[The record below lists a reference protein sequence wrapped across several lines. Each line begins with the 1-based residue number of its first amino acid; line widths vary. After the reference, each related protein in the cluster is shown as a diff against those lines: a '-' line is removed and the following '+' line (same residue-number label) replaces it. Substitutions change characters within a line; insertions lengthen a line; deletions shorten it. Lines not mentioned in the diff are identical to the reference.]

1 MATNGK
7 TARPTSGKI
16 RLAQNGTVIRI
27 FVLLV
32 RTCYLCWAKT
42 LLFRLFFL
50 QFPAPRH
57 KRTMKTDISNP
68 MKKLLLLCPLAL
80 LTVGCFDR
88 DYDLSDLDTEHIA
101 IGDDASCFDL
111 PLANIKVALD
121 DIHDDKGSLRQMLA
135 EADVWLPSAL
145 PGDTDYV
152 DLHRVR
158 TEDAYLD
165 TLLDALIDEMTS
177 DEEKLAQVADLAWS
191 DYRIKFLGT
200 LNLPAGVTEAQFLQ
214 TFKAQFR
221 TGTLSSAIRTKTEE
235 SARNYLTALDVETLE
250 YELGELD
257 LGDALDMLVD
267 NLDPEGTPD
276 PVNTLSIEGEVV
288 SSLPLTLNLSPS
300 FDPAD
305 IRISTFLIE
314 ADATTQLP
322 STRIYAED
330 LRRLS
335 RASNVTVRVP
345 VDLQRY
351 YPGTVID
358 QQTPVTIRLSLR
370 KTGALNL
377 ELRSTAK

>member
-1 MATNGK
+1 
-7 TARPTSGKI
+7 
-16 RLAQNGTVIRI
+16 
-27 FVLLV
+27 
-32 RTCYLCWAKT
+32 
-42 LLFRLFFL
+42 
-50 QFPAPRH
+50 
-57 KRTMKTDISNP
+57 

-80 LTVGCFDR
+80 LAVGCFDR

-101 IGDDASCFDL
+101 IGDDASCFDV
-111 PLANIKVALD
+111 PLATIKVALD

-145 PGDTDYV
+145 PDGSDYV

-158 TEDAYLD
+158 TDDAYLD
-165 TLLDALIDEMTS
+165 ILLDALIDEMVR

-200 LNLPAGVTEAQFLQ
+200 LNLPAGVTEAQFLE

-221 TGTLSSAIRTKTEE
+221 TGALSTAIRTKTEE

-250 YELGELD
+250 YDLGKID
-257 LGDALDMLVD
+257 LGDMLDMLTD
-267 NLDPEGTPD
+267 NLDPEGTPE
-276 PVNTLSIEGEVV
+276 PVNTLSIEGEVA

-300 FDPAD
+300 FEPTD
-305 IRISTFLIE
+305 IRVATFLIE

-322 STRIYAED
+322 STRIYAAD

-335 RASNVTVRVP
+335 RASDVTVRVP
-345 VDLQRY
+345 IDLQRY
-351 YPGTVID
+351 YPGTVVD
-358 QQTPVTIRLSLR
+358 QQTPVVIRLSLR

-377 ELRSTAK
+377 QLHSTSK